1 MTRLWPKVVLLL
13 AAAVVWPGAVPVGAQ
28 QVVTPT
34 PGANDD
40 LSAIGPYTISNSFEA
55 GYRLSDVSGN
65 RDVYRSSV
73 NFGNGMRLFEGQL
86 RINTLEGRGKYF
98 DELAFHTFG
107 QGQDPYQS
115 SSLRVEKNAI
125 YRYDMRFRIVNY
137 FNRLPSLWNGE
148 HGVNSERIFQSHD
161 LTLFPGRRVE
171 VWLGYDRSNHN
182 GPGFSSEAVET
193 TLEAF
198 EAGNFLRLATN
209 LRRLNN
215 QYRTGT
221 NIRVAGLAITLTHS
235 LDNYREDTEFSDA
248 SGLAGALSNVQA
260 VSALRRHEPIHG
272 NTPVTGITIRTENEH
287 VVGFHG
293 RYVYSGGER
302 NFILSEDVTAVNPGR
317 NLSTLRQTFVM
328 GDANRKQ
335 GTGDFT
341 VTLLPTEKW
350 TVTNTTALNNTRI
363 LGESS
368 FLETT
373 LFTNEFI
380 QFEELGIR
388 HISNATELNFRP
400 VRKLGLYG
408 AYRFSTRRVRSRE
421 ALFFPGFD
429 FGLPLVGQD
438 NGIHSGGG
446 GFRWRPVRGLRVS
459 FDAEKG
465 RADRPF
471 TPRSDKEFHTENAR
485 VQWRKDDLRIGF
497 QFKNQANDNGASLLG
512 YSARGKQYSVNAS
525 WTPASDRVLFDLS
538 YSHLDIDTESGIFNF
553 LEAVEPSDE
562 LQRRSFYTSNLHTF
576 YAGSRLRL
584 HKRVDLYLA
593 YTIAKDTGDGRGAP
607 TFTSGVV
614 PAYPNF
620 SFDGDLHNSFPL
632 TYQSPLAR
640 LSASLHKNLAWN
652 FGWQFYN
659 YSEKFIGQQNY
670 HAQVGYSSLRWTF

>member
-1 MTRLWPKVVLLL
+1 MIRSRPIVGLIACL
-13 AAAVVWPGAVPVGAQ
+13 AAWLGMTPASGQ

-34 PGANDD
+34 PGLNDD
-40 LSAIGPYTISNSFEA
+40 LNTVGPYTISNSFEA
-55 GYRLSDVSGN
+55 GYRLSDVTGN

-86 RINTLEGRGKYF
+86 RINTLDGHGKYF
-98 DELAFHTFG
+98 DEFAFHTFG
-107 QGQDPYQS
+107 QGQDPYQA
-115 SSLRVEKNAI
+115 SSLRVEKNAL

-148 HGVNSERIFQSHD
+148 HGINSERIFQSHD
-161 LTLFPGRRVE
+161 VMLFPGCPIE
-171 VWLGYDRSNHN
+171 IWFGYDRSNHN

-193 TLEAF
+193 SLGAF

-209 LRRLNN
+209 LRQLNN
-215 QYRTGT
+215 QYRAGT
-221 NIRVAGLAITLTHS
+221 NIRVAGLAIMLTHS

-248 SGLAGALSNVQA
+248 SGLTGVLSNVQQ
-260 VSALRRHEPIHG
+260 VSAFARHEPIHG

-287 VVGFHG
+287 IVGFHG
-293 RYVYSGGER
+293 CYVYSGGER
-302 NFILSEDVTAVNPGR
+302 NFILSEDVTGVDPGR

-350 TVTNTTALNNTRI
+350 TVTNTTAVNNTRI
-363 LGESS
+363 LGQSS
-368 FLETT
+368 FLETS

-400 VRKLGLYG
+400 VRKFGLYG

-471 TPRSDKEFHTENAR
+471 TPVSEKEFHTENAR
-485 VQWRKDDLRIGF
+485 VQWRKDGFRIGF
-497 QFKNQANDNGASLLG
+497 QFKNQANDNGASLLSH
-512 YSARGKQYSVNAS
+512 SARGKQSSVNAS
-525 WTPASDRVLFDLS
+525 WTPPSDRVLFDLS

-553 LEAVEPSDE
+553 LEAVEPGEDR
-562 LQRRSFYTSNLHTF
+562 QRRSFYTSNLHTF
-576 YAGSRLRL
+576 YVGSRLRL
-584 HKRVDLYLA
+584 HKRLDLYLA

-607 TFTSGVV
+607 TFVLGVA

-620 SFDGDLHNSFPL
+620 RFDGDLRNSFPL

-640 LSASLHKNLAWN
+640 VSAALHRNLAWN

-659 YSEKFIGQQNY
+659 YAEKFIGQQNY
-670 HAQVGYSSLRWTF
+670 HAHVGYSSLR